1 MDFETISNMKV
12 SELKDFLRLR
22 GLKVSGKKCELV
34 SRVFIALENDA
45 PVLKTAE
52 EIEGEL
58 SLEYQKKLVYGAT
71 KLPDPFKLVEGWKTE
86 EEGIGMWPLVPTF
99 YIIRFLMM
107 NSAVDDLSDYK
118 SSKAYS
124 YFEKG
129 WLGNILYNDLDG
141 PFCFLKT
148 DCRPSQKIS
157 DVFHKLWLLI
167 SKADG
172 NVLRAHCTCMAGMG
186 STCNHVAA
194 ALFRVEAAMRLGLS
208 NPACTTKPCQWLPNR
223 TSVDPCKAKNINFN
237 RDDFSKRGKQVKKIN
252 STPKKEFN
260 PLINSRTS
268 VSGLSFEEMIKSF
281 EESNII
287 SETILST
294 AVPKPEID
302 FYREVMTKQSI
313 EPESVLS
320 LDDVITSSKTLVE
333 FFENMRLNI
342 SGETVKKIEKIT
354 RGQSSNHLCFQHRKG
369 VITAS
374 KVHEVKTK
382 MGKVIKGCS
391 GNQNQ
396 GSMMWSLIK
405 NISGMIFIN
414 PNIPALKYGRDME
427 PIAANRL
434 YKILKVKHRGAKM
447 EEPGL
452 YLDPSK
458 PFVGASPDR
467 IFSCKCHSKMCVE
480 IKCPF
485 SISHKSPK
493 DDDIELAFLHK
504 KENGE
509 VGLKKSH
516 NYYTQCQLQLGV
528 TGLTKCVFFVY
539 TAHGHIL
546 EEIDF
551 DQEFYSDLSIKCDR
565 FYREFYLPSIYK

>member
-52 EIEGEL
+52 EVEGEL
-58 SLEYQKKLVYGAT
+58 SLEYQKKLVYGST
-71 KLPDPFKLVEGWKTE
+71 KFPDPFKLEEGWKSE

-107 NSAVDDLSDYK
+107 DSTMGDLSDYK

-129 WLGNILYNDLDG
+129 WLGNIFYNDLDG
-141 PFCFLKT
+141 PFCLLKT
-148 DCRPSQKIS
+148 DCRPSQKLS
-157 DVFHKLWLLI
+157 DVSHKLWLLI
-167 SKADG
+167 SKVDG
-172 NVLRAHCTCMAGMG
+172 NVLQAHCTCMAGMG

-208 NPACTTKPCQWLPNR
+208 NPACTTKPCEWLPNR
-223 TSVDPCKAKNINFN
+223 TSVNPCKAKNINFN
-237 RDDFSKRGKQVKKIN
+237 RDDFSKRGKQVRSIN

-260 PLINSRTS
+260 PLIKTRSS
-268 VSGLSFEEMIKSF
+268 VKGLSFEDMVKSF

-287 SETILST
+287 SNTILST

-302 FYREVMTKQSI
+302 FYREVITKRPI
-313 EPESVLS
+313 EPEYVPS
-320 LDDVITSSKTLVE
+320 LDDIITSSNSLVN
-333 FFENMRLNI
+333 FFENLQSNI
-342 SGETVKKIEKIT
+342 SLETVVKIEEIT
-354 RGQSSNHLCFQHRKG
+354 RGQSSNHLWFQHRKG

-391 GNQNQ
+391 GQNQ
-396 GSMMWSLIK
+396 DSMMWSLIK
-405 NISGMIFIN
+405 NVSGMTFTN

-427 PIAANRL
+427 PIAANKL
-434 YKILKVKHRGAKM
+434 FEILKVKHKGAKM

-452 YLDPSK
+452 YLNPK
-458 PFVGASPDR
+458 MPFVGASPDR
-467 IFSCKCHSKMCVE
+467 VFSCKCHPKICVE

-493 DDDIELAFLHK
+493 DDDIKLAFLQK
-504 KENGE
+504 GENNE
-509 VGLKKSH
+509 IVLKRSH
-516 NYYTQCQLQLGV
+516 SYYTQCQLQLGV
-528 TGLTKCVFFVY
+528 IGLTKCIFFVY

-551 DQEFYSDLSIKCDR
+551 DEEF
-565 FYREFYLPSIYK
+565 